1 MDRLVEMSIGDWNI
15 PVRGENNLEC
25 VFVRRGCSTECVQDG
40 CRSEHSDVIDGHNKG
55 TDVFAANIPDSRGR
69 GICNDTRN
77 IPSSSNVTLHD
88 LEPEAG
94 MLACDGRGQFV
105 KAFEWIVRD
114 FQIEKREIQTI
125 GVDDAVICEVPE
137 EFYIRRWLIHIV
149 HPFVETCMGG
159 GLDGR
164 AAKVKVIHDL

>member
-1 MDRLVEMSIGDWNI
+1 
-15 PVRGENNLEC
+15 
-25 VFVRRGCSTECVQDG
+25 
-40 CRSEHSDVIDGHNKG
+40 
-55 TDVFAANIPDSRGR
+55 
-69 GICNDTRN
+69 
-77 IPSSSNVTLHD
+77 VTLHD

-149 HPFVETCMGG
+149 HPFVKTCMGG

-164 AAKVKVIHDL
+164 AAKVEVIHDL